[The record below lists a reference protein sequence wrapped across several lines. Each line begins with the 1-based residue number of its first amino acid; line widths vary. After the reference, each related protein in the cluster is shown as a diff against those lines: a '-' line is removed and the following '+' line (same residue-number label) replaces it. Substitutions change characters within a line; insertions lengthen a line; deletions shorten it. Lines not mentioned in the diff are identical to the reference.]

1 MPDDTYVMPP
11 LYVNCPVLIWNT
23 TTKSEVP
30 LLGMVTRVKPN
41 AKSADIR
48 TFVDGQPIQKMDCWH
63 TSDPRC
69 KASPEIIDADF
80 ERGVFA
86 ITVDELEKRE
96 LIQKLG
102 GLERVLEDVLA
113 RLAKLE
119 TKKKPGRPP
128 KSDPPSQ
135 FSETPELAEV

>member
-1 MPDDTYVMPP
+1 MTDQPYVLPD

-23 TTKSEVP
+23 TTRSETP

-63 TSDPRC
+63 ATDPRC
-69 KASPEIIDADF
+69 KASPEVIDADW

-102 GLERVLEDVLA
+102 GLERVLEDVLK
-113 RLAKLE
+113 RLDKLE
-119 TKKKPGRPP
+119 TKKKPGRPR
-128 KSDPPSQ
+128 KGNTAEVFESS
-135 FSETPELAEV
+135 PELAEV